1 MLKSRDFSTQAVLFV
16 AVMVCTSLLWADN
29 KPWKNKPYQL
39 WDAKDLQTIMTESP
53 WVRKTSIRHTWST
66 VSQKE
71 KNAALDPLI
80 DGGVRETP
88 NASGAT
94 QTNPNA
100 TVRSSEESTQQLI
113 VDVSVYWDSSRV
125 MRAASARQRVLH
137 GEMKDSEVE
146 PYAHAPQEEYQLVLS
161 MGDMTPFMQ
170 SDEKFYQANSF
181 LEMKRSKLKLSP
193 SHVVYQKDSHG
204 VLRQVVFFFPKKTSQ
219 GVPTI
224 GNDET
229 DVEFNWQVADSKLHV
244 DFNPSKM
251 ADQSG
256 PDL

>member
-1 MLKSRDFSTQAVLFV
+1 MLTTTNSSKRAALFV
-16 AVMVCTSLLWADN
+16 VVMVCTSLLWADN
-29 KPWKNKPYQL
+29 EPWKSKPYES
-39 WDAKDLQTIMTESP
+39 WDAKDIQTIMTESP
-53 WVRKTSIRHTWST
+53 WVRKTSVRHSWTA

-80 DGGVRETP
+80 DGGVRVTP

-113 VDVSVYWDSSRV
+113 VDVNVYWDSSRV
-125 MRAASARQRVLH
+125 MRAASARQRVLN
-137 GEMKDSEVE
+137 GEIKDSEVG
-146 PYAHAPQEEYQLVLS
+146 PYAQAPQEEYQLVLS
-161 MGDMTPFMQ
+161 MGDMTPFLQ

-204 VLRQVVFFFPKKTSQ
+204 VLRQVVFFFPKKASGGQ
-219 GVPTI
+219 LTI

-229 DVEFNWQVADSKLHV
+229 DVEFNCKIADSKLRV
-244 DFNPSKM
+244 SFKPQKM